1 MADAWVLN
9 GPRRIAL
16 DAERLAARAAT
27 LDVEPAPHL
36 TQLPEIHAAIADA
49 LAHPVDSPRLR
60 ELARGARRVVIAIPD
75 GSRPCPTFLLLPA
88 LLDELNAAGVTD
100 DQVQVMVACGVHR
113 ATTTEEKAALA
124 GGAASSRVTV
134 TDAQGLRQ
142 VNVFLNQTR
151 HRAPAFMNLQLAR
164 ADLVVAVG
172 IVEPHLYAGFSGGA
186 KTVAIGCAG
195 ARTIAWTHH
204 PRFLDQPG
212 VELGRL
218 AGNPFQEAVREL
230 AAMTSLRFAF
240 DAVVDTQ
247 GHAVA
252 LAAGEP
258 SAAQAELAG
267 GERDAWLRTVQG
279 RYDLVVAGLPAP
291 KNESLYHAT
300 RAATYL
306 ALGDRSPV
314 ADEGLILLCA
324 SVEKGVGDGPGEANF
339 GALMAGAERPETLLE
354 RGRRGEPLGPGGQ
367 RAYMMAKVLA
377 RCRAGVL
384 QPADEALCRTL
395 GLVAFT
401 SVEQAIED
409 TARRLGHPPRVLV
422 VSDGI
427 GTIVHSSGVSPD
439 DGASSS

>member
-1 MADAWVLN
+1 M
-9 GPRRIAL
+9 
-16 DAERLAARAAT
+16 
-27 LDVEPAPHL
+27 
-36 TQLPEIHAAIADA
+36 
-49 LAHPVDSPRLR
+49 
-60 ELARGARRVVIAIPD
+60 
-75 GSRPCPTFLLLPA
+75 
-88 LLDELNAAGVTD
+88 
-100 DQVQVMVACGVHR
+100 
-113 ATTTEEKAALA
+113 
-124 GGAASSRVTV
+124 

-172 IVEPHLYAGFSGGA
+172 VVEPHLYAGFSGGA

-195 ARTIAWTHH
+195 ARTIAWTHD

-218 AGNPFQEAVREL
+218 AGNPFQEVVREL

-240 DAVVDTQ
+240 DAVVDAQ

-258 SAAQAELAG
+258 AAAQAALAG
-267 GERDAWLRTVQG
+267 GQRDAWLRTVQG

-377 RCRAGVL
+377 RCRVGCTAAGRRSAVPDPRPRRL
-384 QPADEALCRTL
+384 HLRRASARGHGTTL
-395 GLVAFT
+395 GSPAAGPRRERRHRHDRPLLRRVAGRRRILVL
-401 SVEQAIED
+401 
-409 TARRLGHPPRVLV
+409 ARGSLPPGR
-422 VSDGI
+422 
-427 GTIVHSSGVSPD
+427 PREE
-439 DGASSS
+439 